1 MQFQVNAAGKRI
13 YPSEF
18 KKKVLDELRGG
29 ATPHELGR
37 KYGIPIQNILNWR
50 KSEELAV
57 LGKGKAATKDEETVP
72 VSEYKKALEEIKNL
86 RRSLVNMTV
95 DRDILKEAH
104 DIAVKKKWALRGN
117 EWVTFD
123 SFRESRAISG

>member
-18 KKKVLDELRGG
+18 KKQVLDELRGG
-29 ATPHELGR
+29 STPHELGR
-37 KYGIPIQNILNWR
+37 KHGIPIQNILNWR
-50 KSEELAV
+50 QAEERAV
-57 LGKGKAATKDEETVP
+57 LGKDKSSPTEPMVP
-72 VSEYKKALEEIKNL
+72 VSEYRKALDEIKNL

-104 DIAVKKKWALRGN
+104 DIAVKKKWILPAK
-117 EWVTFD
+117 
-123 SFRESRAISG
+123 

>member
-1 MQFQVNAAGKRI
+1 MEFQVNAAGKRI

-18 KKKVLDELRGG
+18 KKKVLEELRSG

-37 KYGIPIQNILNWR
+37 RHSIPIQNILNWR
-50 KSEELAV
+50 KLEESAV
-57 LGKGKAATKDEETVP
+57 LGKDRSKDEATVP
-72 VSEYKKALEEIKNL
+72 FSEYKKAQEEIKNL

-104 DIAVKKKWALRGN
+104 DIAVKKKW
-117 EWVTFD
+117 
-123 SFRESRAISG
+123 ISPAK

>member
-1 MQFQVNAAGKRI
+1 MQFQINAAGRRI
-13 YPSEF
+13 YPPEF
-18 KKKVLDELRGG
+18 KTKVLAELRGG

-37 KYGIPIQNILNWR
+37 KHGIPIHNILYWR
-50 KSEELAV
+50 RAEEAAV
-57 LGKGKAATKDEETVP
+57 LGKGKEATSEMVP

-104 DIAVKKKWALRGN
+104 DIAVKKKW
-117 EWVTFD
+117 
-123 SFRESRAISG
+123 ISPAK